1 MFRIQR
7 INVVKAATI
16 AAVMYMIVIAIFV
29 IPFLLLV
36 AVARV
41 AAPAGIGDQTVAGAL
56 VVGLLAVLFYGVL
69 GWIFTAI
76 ACAIYNAVAAWIG
89 GIEVRV
95 EAVAPPAPPP
105 AWMSTAEAPPT
116 TPPSA
121 PAT

>member
-7 INVVKAATI
+7 INVVKAATV

-36 AVARV
+36 AFARV
-41 AAPAGIGDQTVAGAL
+41 AAPAGLGDQNLGGAL
-56 VVGLLAVLFYGVL
+56 AVGLFAVLFYGVL

-76 ACAIYNAVAAWIG
+76 ACATYNAVAGWIG
-89 GIEVRV
+89 GIEVKV

-105 AWMSTAEAPPT
+105 AWMSPEP
-116 TPPSA
+116 PPSA
-121 PAT
+121 SPGSPAV

>member
-7 INVVKAATI
+7 INVIKAATV

-36 AVARV
+36 AFARV
-41 AAPAGIGDQTVAGAL
+41 AAPAGIGDQNLGGAL
-56 VVGLLAVLFYGVL
+56 AVGLFAVLFYGVL

-76 ACAIYNAVAAWIG
+76 ACAIYNAVAGWIG
-89 GIEVRV
+89 GIEVKV

-105 AWMSTAEAPPT
+105 AWMAPQPPSSAPPG
-116 TPPSA
+116 S
-121 PAT
+121 PAV

>member
-7 INVVKAATI
+7 INVIKAATV

-36 AVARV
+36 AFARV
-41 AAPAGIGDQTVAGAL
+41 AAPAGIGDQNLGGAL
-56 VVGLLAVLFYGVL
+56 VVGLFAVLFYGVL

-76 ACAIYNAVAAWIG
+76 ACAIYNAVASWIG

-105 AWMSTAEAPPT
+105 AWMSPQPPSSAPPG
-116 TPPSA
+116 S
-121 PAT
+121 PAV